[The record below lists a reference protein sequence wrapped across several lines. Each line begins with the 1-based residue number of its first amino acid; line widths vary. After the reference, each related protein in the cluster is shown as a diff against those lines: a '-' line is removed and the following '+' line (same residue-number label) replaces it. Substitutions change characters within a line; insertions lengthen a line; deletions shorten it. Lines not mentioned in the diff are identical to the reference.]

1 MPTAHTNCIDCGIAL
16 VVCKR
21 RCRQCYQKDWWER
34 RGTPQDNGKA
44 RKRCT
49 ESGCERYA
57 TIGDLCNPCKNREA
71 HVKDPSISR
80 SKGQVKGKSALR
92 FEITSIQSK
101 VDEVQNLYDRVVGLD
116 NRIRWRRI
124 LDELIAQ
131 RRLLEGRLNA

>member
-1 MPTAHTNCIDCGIAL
+1 MPTAHTNCINCGSAL
-16 VVCKR
+16 VVGKG

-34 RGTPQDNGKA
+34 RGTGDGPSRPKCS
-44 RKRCT
+44 R
-49 ESGCERYA
+49 SGCGRYA
-57 TIGDLCNPCKNREA
+57 TIGDLCNPCKRQQD

-101 VDEVQNLYDRVVGLD
+101 VDEAQNLYDRVVGLD